1 MKTVA
6 VIVGS
11 LSAASLNLKLA
22 KALAKLAAPQLNFKL
37 VEIADLPLYNDDLW
51 ANPPASVS
59 RLKGEIAAADGVL
72 LLTPEYNRSF
82 SAALKNALEWGS
94 RPYGQSA
101 YGGKP
106 VAIAGTSPG
115 AIGSAAAQGQL
126 RSIVTH
132 MDMVLMGQPELYFQ
146 SKPGLIDENFD
157 VTDEQ
162 TREFLLGF
170 VNRFASWIDQHGSPA
185 LAVAAE

>member
-22 KALAKLAAPQLNFKL
+22 KALEKLAAPQLKFKF
-37 VEIADLPLYNDDLW
+37 VEIGDLPMYNNDLW
-51 ANPPASVS
+51 ANPPAAVT
-59 RLKGEIAAADGVL
+59 RLKGEIEAADGLL
-72 LLTPEYNRSF
+72 LLTPEFNRSF

-94 RPYGQSA
+94 RPYGQSSF
-101 YGGKP
+101 GGKP
-106 VAIAGTSPG
+106 VAITGTSPG
-115 AIGSAAAQGQL
+115 VIGTAAAQSQL
-126 RSIVTH
+126 RSVVSH
-132 MDMVLMGQPELYFQ
+132 LDMVLMGQPELYFQ
-146 SKPGLIDENFD
+146 SKPDLIDANFD

-162 TREFLLGF
+162 TRAFLLGF
-170 VNRFASWIDQHGSPA
+170 VTRFASWIDQHGTPA